1 MNDLTIISFANFRS
15 GGKSSA
21 ARVLAEKIKASILN
35 FDTERDAEHYNA
47 INTINIQKN
56 KSITRNQKE
65 LILSD
70 DLTSQIISSNSGFL
84 ICDLGGYFDPR
95 VNELKSDYY
104 ILPTFTDYESM
115 RETLRTAK
123 YILKE
128 QPRVNIIFV
137 LNFAFL
143 TTKKDKEKAIF
154 DFNEQLEIN
163 MLDQYKTIIMPRSNL
178 FSKLVNDLKKEEDLI
193 NENKTLEFSYKGVR
207 SFVEE
212 LANAVN
218 YKG

>member
-1 MNDLTIISFANFRS
+1 MNKLTIITFANFRS

-21 ARVLAEKIKASILN
+21 ARLLAERTKSSILN

-47 INTINIQKN
+47 VNTINIQKN
-56 KSITRNQKE
+56 KTITRNEKE

-70 DLTSQIISSNSGFL
+70 EQTEQTISSKSGFL

-95 VNELKSDYY
+95 VNELESDFY
-104 ILPTFTDYESM
+104 ILPSFTDYESI

-128 QPRVNIIFV
+128 LPRAKIIFI

-143 TTKKDKEKAIF
+143 TTSKEREKAAK
-154 DFNEQLEIN
+154 DFEEQLEIN
-163 MLDQYKTIIMPRSNL
+163 MLDQYKTILMPRSNI
-178 FSKLVNDLKKEEDLI
+178 FAKLVNDLKKEEDLI
-193 NENKTLEFSYKGVR
+193 NENKTLKSSYKGVR
-207 SFVEE
+207 AFVDE
-212 LANAVN
+212 LADTINF
-218 YKG
+218 KG

>member
-178 FSKLVNDLKKEEDLI
+178 FQNL
-193 NENKTLEFSYKGVR
+193 
-207 SFVEE
+207 
-212 LANAVN
+212 
-218 YKG
+218 